1 MHLSNVLQLETVLA
15 TCSCCS
21 CVYLCCQV
29 VALLEIPYI
38 FSFYRCTIFYIYIA
52 MYIIYINIYTYI
64 CIQYAFLIIRHIVCF
79 IYVYVSI
86 YIANLHYNFIT

>member
-21 CVYLCCQV
+21 YVYLCCQV

-38 FSFYRCTIFYIYIA
+38 FSFYRCTIFYIYS
-52 MYIIYINIYTYI
+52 YVYNIYKHLYIYMYTVCIFNNTPYCLFYI
-64 CIQYAFLIIRHIVCF
+64 CICKY
-79 IYVYVSI
+79 IYSEL
-86 YIANLHYNFIT
+86 AL